1 MPVVLF
7 EKFSSVFPLRQGWR
21 RFTRRADGSSR
32 GKQVSFVSL
41 SDGEF
46 VREPSVPISVK
57 FASFS
62 VNLLALALPLSIMQ
76 VYDRVIPNHSLAT
89 LAYLFL
95 GLTFAIAID
104 YALKIS
110 RSALLS
116 WHATQFVEKVE
127 NEGVSRFLR
136 APNGSFEPC
145 PAAVNISRYAAA
157 AALADYHSGQA
168 RLVAIDLPFVGI
180 ALIVLTIVGGTM
192 VLVPA
197 VLFLMFAALAIGRA
211 RKFRKI
217 LDLRT
222 AQDNRKYDFIAEVLA
237 GIHTVKGMAMEPQMQ
252 RRFERLQQAVAETTM
267 ASILTGQAN
276 QTSAMLYG
284 NISQLIVVA
293 IGGSQVINDHL
304 TMGALACCTMLS
316 GQILQPLLR
325 AISLW
330 TERENVDHRRA
341 EVRLL
346 LDLPSVEPAPAPVGL
361 TSVVGD
367 IQFEKVTFRYDTAAD
382 PALEVVD
389 LSIKVGTIT
398 GVKGKGG
405 SGRTTLLKL
414 IQGDIEPTSG
424 RITIGGVS
432 TMEPNFQAIRPCI
445 AYVGAA
451 PVMFSGTI
459 MENLTVF
466 SPEKRDFAR
475 KMSQLLGLE
484 TTINLLPDGYET
496 ELGRGIGDD
505 LPMSIAQQVN
515 IVRALTNRPRVLA
528 LDEANMVLDAV
539 AEPALIRALET
550 LRGRLTV
557 IVVTHRPSLLAL
569 CDRLILV
576 EDGHAT
582 WSVPA
587 PSTFE
592 RAAS

>member
-1 MPVVLF
+1 
-7 EKFSSVFPLRQGWR
+7 
-21 RFTRRADGSSR
+21 
-32 GKQVSFVSL
+32 
-41 SDGEF
+41 
-46 VREPSVPISVK
+46 
-57 FASFS
+57 
-62 VNLLALALPLSIMQ
+62 MQ

-104 YALKIS
+104 YVLKTS

-116 WHATQFVEKVE
+116 WHATQFAEKLE

-136 APNGSFEPC
+136 APNGAFERD

-168 RLVAIDLPFVGI
+168 RLVAIDLPFVAI
-180 ALIVLTIVGGTM
+180 ALVVLTVVGGAM

-197 VLFLMFAALAIGRA
+197 ILFFIFAVLAVGRS

-217 LDLRT
+217 LNSRT

-237 GIHTVKGMAMEPQMQ
+237 GIHTVKVMAMEPQMQ

-267 ASILTGQAN
+267 ASISTGQAN

-284 NISQLIVVA
+284 SVSQLIVVA
-293 IGGSQVINDHL
+293 IGGTQVINDHL

-330 TERENVDHRRA
+330 TEKESVDHRRA

-346 LDLPSVEPAPAPVGL
+346 LDLPSVEPAPARAGL
-361 TSVVGD
+361 ANGLGD
-367 IQFEKVTFRYDTAAD
+367 IQFEKVTFKYDAA
-382 PALEVVD
+382 AVLASCVVD
-389 LSIKVGTIT
+389 LSIKAGTIT
-398 GVKGKGG
+398 GIKGNDG

-414 IQGDIEPTSG
+414 IQGDIEPASG
-424 RITIGGVS
+424 RVTIGGVS
-432 TMEPNFQAIRPCI
+432 TMEPNFRAMRPCI

-451 PVMFSGTI
+451 PVLFSGTI

-496 ELGRGIGDD
+496 VLGRGIGDD
-505 LPMSIAQQVN
+505 LPTSIAQQVN
-515 IVRALTNRPRVLA
+515 IVRALTNRPRVLV
-528 LDEANMVLDAV
+528 LDDANMVLDAI

-550 LRGRLTV
+550 LRGHLTV
-557 IVVTHRPSLLAL
+557 IVVTHRPSLRAL
-569 CDRLILV
+569 CDRLMIV
-576 EDGHAT
+576 QDGRAT

-587 PSTFE
+587 SGNSV

>member
-1 MPVVLF
+1 VPVVLL
-7 EKFSSVFPLRQGWR
+7 EKFSSIFPFGAGWR
-21 RFTRRADGSSR
+21 GSTPRADGRSR
-32 GKQVSFVSL
+32 GKQVSFLSI

-46 VREPSVPISVK
+46 VREPSVPVAVK

-76 VYDRVIPNHSLAT
+76 VYDRIIPNHSSAT

-95 GLTFAIAID
+95 GLTLVIAID
-104 YALKIS
+104 YVLKTS

-116 WHATQFVEKVE
+116 WHATQFGEKVE
-127 NEGVSRFLR
+127 NEAVSRFLR
-136 APNGSFEPC
+136 APNAAFERD
-145 PAAVNISRYAAA
+145 PAEVNVSRYAAA

-180 ALIVLTIVGGTM
+180 ALIVMTIVGSTM

-197 VLFLMFAALAIGRA
+197 VLFFFFAALAIGRA
-211 RKFRKI
+211 RAFRKI
-217 LDLRT
+217 LDART

-237 GIHTVKGMAMEPQMQ
+237 GIHTVKVMAMEPQMQ

-276 QTSAMLYG
+276 QTSALVYG
-284 NISQLIVVA
+284 SVSQLIVVA

-330 TERENVDHRRA
+330 TERESVDHRRA

-346 LDLPSVEPAPAPVGL
+346 LDLPSVEVAPAEHAADVM
-361 TSVVGD
+361 GD
-367 IQFEKVTFRYDTAAD
+367 IEFEKVTFRYDAAAD
-382 PALEVVD
+382 FALGVVD
-389 LSIKVGTIT
+389 LLIRAGTIV
-398 GVKGKGG
+398 GVKGQDG

-414 IQGDIEPTSG
+414 IQGDIEPASG
-424 RITIGGVS
+424 RVTIGGVP
-432 TMEPNFQAIRPCI
+432 TMDANFPAIRSRI

-451 PVMFSGTI
+451 PVIFSGTI
-459 MENLTVF
+459 MENLTIF

-484 TTINLLPDGYET
+484 ATINLLPDGYET
-496 ELGRGIGDD
+496 MLGRGMGDD

-528 LDEANMVLDAV
+528 LDEANMLLDAI
-539 AEPALIRALET
+539 AEPALIRALQT
-550 LRGRLTV
+550 LRGHLTV
-557 IVVTHRPSLLAL
+557 MIVTHRPSLLAL
-569 CDRLILV
+569 CDRLIIV
-576 EDGHAT
+576 EDGHAA
-582 WSVPA
+582 WSVAEPA
-587 PSTFE
+587 GPQ

>member
-7 EKFSSVFPLRQGWR
+7 EKFSSVFPLREGWQ
-21 RFTRRADGSSR
+21 RFTRRADGSSH
-32 GKQVSFVSL
+32 GKQVSFISL

-76 VYDRVIPNHSLAT
+76 VYDRVIPNHTLAT

-104 YALKIS
+104 YVLKIS

-116 WHATQFVEKVE
+116 WHATQFAEKVE

-136 APNGSFEPC
+136 APNGSFERC
-145 PAAVNISRYAAA
+145 PAAVNISRYVAA

-180 ALIVLTIVGGTM
+180 ALLVLTIVGGTM

-197 VLFLMFAALAIGRA
+197 VLFFIFAALAIGRA

-217 LDLRT
+217 LDSRT

-346 LDLPSVEPAPAPVGL
+346 LDLPSVEPAPVGL

-367 IQFEKVTFRYDTAAD
+367 IQFENVTFRYDTAAD
-382 PALEVVD
+382 LALEVVD

-414 IQGDIEPTSG
+414 IQGDIEPASG
-424 RITIGGVS
+424 RVTIGGVS

-475 KMSQLLGLE
+475 KMSQLFGLE

-569 CDRLILV
+569 CDRLVLV

-587 PSTFE
+587 PSAVE
-592 RAAS
+592 RVAS

>member
-1 MPVVLF
+1 VPVVLL
-7 EKFSSVFPLRQGWR
+7 EKFSSIFSFGAGWR
-21 RFTRRADGSSR
+21 GSTPRADDRSR
-32 GKQVSFVSL
+32 GKQVSFLSI
-41 SDGEF
+41 SDGEY
-46 VREPSVPISVK
+46 VREPSVPVAVK

-76 VYDRVIPNHSLAT
+76 VYDRIIPNHSSAT

-95 GLTFAIAID
+95 GLTLVIAID
-104 YALKIS
+104 YVLKTS

-116 WHATQFVEKVE
+116 WHATQFGEKVE
-127 NEGVSRFLR
+127 NEAVSRFLR
-136 APNGSFEPC
+136 APNAAFERD
-145 PAAVNISRYAAA
+145 PAEVNVSRYAAA

-180 ALIVLTIVGGTM
+180 ALIVMTIVGGTM

-197 VLFLMFAALAIGRA
+197 VLFFFFAALAISRA
-211 RKFRKI
+211 RAFRKI
-217 LDLRT
+217 LDVRT

-237 GIHTVKGMAMEPQMQ
+237 GIHTVKVMAMEPQMQ

-276 QTSAMLYG
+276 QTSALVYG
-284 NISQLIVVA
+284 SVSQLIVVA

-330 TERENVDHRRA
+330 TERESVDHRRA

-346 LDLPSVEPAPAPVGL
+346 LDLPSVEVAPAEHAADVM
-361 TSVVGD
+361 GD
-367 IQFEKVTFRYDTAAD
+367 IEFEKVTFRYDAAAD
-382 PALEVVD
+382 FALGVVD
-389 LSIKVGTIT
+389 LSIRAGTIV
-398 GVKGKGG
+398 GVKGEDG

-414 IQGDIEPTSG
+414 IQGDIEPASG
-424 RITIGGVS
+424 RVTIGGVP
-432 TMEPNFQAIRPCI
+432 TMDANFPAIRSRI

-451 PVMFSGTI
+451 PVIFSGTI
-459 MENLTVF
+459 MENLTIF

-484 TTINLLPDGYET
+484 ATINLLPDGYET
-496 ELGRGIGDD
+496 MLGRGMGDD

-528 LDEANMVLDAV
+528 LDEANMLLDAI
-539 AEPALIRALET
+539 AEPALIRALQT
-550 LRGRLTV
+550 LRGHLTV
-557 IVVTHRPSLLAL
+557 MIVTHRPSLLAL
-569 CDRLILV
+569 CDRLMIV
-576 EDGHAT
+576 EDGHAA
-582 WSVPA
+582 WSVAESAGPQ
-587 PSTFE
+587 

>member
-1 MPVVLF
+1 VPVVLL
-7 EKFSSVFPLRQGWR
+7 EKFSSIFPFGAGWR
-21 RFTRRADGSSR
+21 GSTPRADDRSR
-32 GKQVSFVSL
+32 GKQVSFLSI

-46 VREPSVPISVK
+46 VREPSVPVAVK

-76 VYDRVIPNHSLAT
+76 VYDRIIPNHSSAT

-95 GLTFAIAID
+95 GLTLVIAID
-104 YALKIS
+104 YVLKTS

-116 WHATQFVEKVE
+116 WHATQFGEKVE
-127 NEGVSRFLR
+127 NEAVSRFLR
-136 APNGSFEPC
+136 APNAAFERD
-145 PAAVNISRYAAA
+145 PAEVNVSRYAAA

-180 ALIVLTIVGGTM
+180 ALIVMTIVGSTM

-197 VLFLMFAALAIGRA
+197 VLFFFFAALAIGRA
-211 RKFRKI
+211 RAFRKI
-217 LDLRT
+217 LDART

-237 GIHTVKGMAMEPQMQ
+237 GIHTVKVMAMEPQMQ

-276 QTSAMLYG
+276 QTSALVYG
-284 NISQLIVVA
+284 SVSQLIVVA

-330 TERENVDHRRA
+330 TERESVDHRRA

-346 LDLPSVEPAPAPVGL
+346 LDLPSVEVAPAEHAADVM
-361 TSVVGD
+361 GD
-367 IQFEKVTFRYDTAAD
+367 IEFEKVTFRYDAAAD
-382 PALEVVD
+382 FALGVVD
-389 LSIKVGTIT
+389 LLIRAGTIV
-398 GVKGKGG
+398 GVKGQDG

-414 IQGDIEPTSG
+414 IQGDIEPASG
-424 RITIGGVS
+424 RVTIGGVP
-432 TMEPNFQAIRPCI
+432 TMDANFPAIRSRI

-451 PVMFSGTI
+451 PVIFSGTI
-459 MENLTVF
+459 MENLTIF

-484 TTINLLPDGYET
+484 ATINLLPDGYET
-496 ELGRGIGDD
+496 MLGRGMGDD

-528 LDEANMVLDAV
+528 LDEANMLLDAI
-539 AEPALIRALET
+539 AEPALIRALQT
-550 LRGRLTV
+550 LRGHLTV
-557 IVVTHRPSLLAL
+557 MIVTHRPSLLAL
-569 CDRLILV
+569 CDRLMIV
-576 EDGHAT
+576 EDGHAA
-582 WSVPA
+582 WSVAEPA
-587 PSTFE
+587 GPQ

>member
-1 MPVVLF
+1 VPVVLF

-21 RFTRRADGSSR
+21 RFTRRTDGSSR

-136 APNGSFEPC
+136 APNGSFERC

>member
-136 APNGSFEPC
+136 APNGSFERC

-157 AALADYHSGQA
+157 TALADYHSGQA

-414 IQGDIEPTSG
+414 IQGEIEPTSG

>member
-1 MPVVLF
+1 MPVVLL
-7 EKFSSVFPLRQGWR
+7 EKFSSVFPFGAGWR
-21 RFTRRADGSSR
+21 GSTPRADDRSR
-32 GKQVSFVSL
+32 GKQVSFLSI

-46 VREPSVPISVK
+46 VREPSVPVAVK

-76 VYDRVIPNHSLAT
+76 VYDRIIPNHSSAT

-95 GLTFAIAID
+95 GLTFVIAID
-104 YALKIS
+104 YVLKTS

-116 WHATQFVEKVE
+116 WHATQFGEKVE
-127 NEGVSRFLR
+127 NEAVSRFLR
-136 APNGSFEPC
+136 APNGAFERD
-145 PAAVNISRYAAA
+145 PAAVNVSRYAAA

-180 ALIVLTIVGGTM
+180 ALIVMTIVGGTM

-197 VLFLMFAALAIGRA
+197 VLFFFFAALAIGRA
-211 RKFRKI
+211 RAFRKI
-217 LDLRT
+217 LDART

-237 GIHTVKGMAMEPQMQ
+237 GIHTVKVMAMEPQMQ

-276 QTSAMLYG
+276 QTSALVYG
-284 NISQLIVVA
+284 SVSQLIVVA

-330 TERENVDHRRA
+330 TERESVDHRRA

-346 LDLPSVEPAPAPVGL
+346 LDLPSVEVAPADHAADVM
-361 TSVVGD
+361 GD
-367 IQFEKVTFRYDTAAD
+367 IEFEKVTFRYDAAVD
-382 PALEVVD
+382 FAFGVVD
-389 LSIKVGTIT
+389 LSIRAGTII
-398 GVKGKGG
+398 GVKGEDG

-414 IQGDIEPTSG
+414 IQGDIEPASG
-424 RITIGGVS
+424 RVTIGGVP
-432 TMEPNFQAIRPCI
+432 TMDANFAAIRSRI

-451 PVMFSGTI
+451 PVIFSGTI
-459 MENLTVF
+459 MENLTIF

-484 TTINLLPDGYET
+484 ATINLLPDGYET
-496 ELGRGIGDD
+496 MLGRGMGED

-528 LDEANMVLDAV
+528 LDEANMLLDAI
-539 AEPALIRALET
+539 AEPALIRALQT
-550 LRGRLTV
+550 LRGHLTV
-557 IVVTHRPSLLAL
+557 MIVTHRPSLLAL
-569 CDRLILV
+569 CDRLMIV
-576 EDGHAT
+576 EDCHAAC
-582 WSVPA
+582 SVAEPA
-587 PSTFE
+587 GPQS
-592 RAAS
+592 AAS

>member
-1 MPVVLF
+1 MPVVSF
-7 EKFSSVFPLRQGWR
+7 EKFSSVFLLREGWR

-136 APNGSFEPC
+136 APNGSFERC

-197 VLFLMFAALAIGRA
+197 VLFFMFAALAIGRA

-346 LDLPSVEPAPAPVGL
+346 LDLPSVEPAPVGI

-424 RITIGGVS
+424 RVTIGGVS

-475 KMSQLLGLE
+475 KMSQLFGLE

>member
-1 MPVVLF
+1 MPVVLL
-7 EKFSSVFPLRQGWR
+7 EKFSSVFPFGAGWR
-21 RFTRRADGSSR
+21 GLTPRADDRSR
-32 GKQVSFVSL
+32 GKQVSFLSI
-41 SDGEF
+41 SDGEY
-46 VREPSVPISVK
+46 VREPSVPVAVK

-76 VYDRVIPNHSLAT
+76 VYDRIIPNHSSAT

-95 GLTFAIAID
+95 GLTLVIAID
-104 YALKIS
+104 YVLKTS

-116 WHATQFVEKVE
+116 WHATQFGEKVE
-127 NEGVSRFLR
+127 NEAVSRFLR
-136 APNGSFEPC
+136 APNGAFERD
-145 PAAVNISRYAAA
+145 PAAVNVSRYAAA

-180 ALIVLTIVGGTM
+180 ALIVMTIVGGTM

-197 VLFLMFAALAIGRA
+197 VLFFFFAALAISRA
-211 RKFRKI
+211 REFRKI
-217 LDLRT
+217 LDART

-237 GIHTVKGMAMEPQMQ
+237 GIHTVKVMAMEPQMQ

-276 QTSAMLYG
+276 QTSALVYG
-284 NISQLIVVA
+284 SVSQLIVVA

-330 TERENVDHRRA
+330 TERESVDHRRA

-346 LDLPSVEPAPAPVGL
+346 LDLPSVEVAPAEHAADVM
-361 TSVVGD
+361 GD
-367 IQFEKVTFRYDTAAD
+367 IEFEKVTFRYDAAAD
-382 PALEVVD
+382 FALGVVD
-389 LSIKVGTIT
+389 LSIGAGTII
-398 GVKGKGG
+398 GVKGEDG

-414 IQGDIEPTSG
+414 IQGDIEPASG
-424 RITIGGVS
+424 RVTIGGVP
-432 TMEPNFQAIRPCI
+432 TMDANFPAIRSRI

-451 PVMFSGTI
+451 PVIFSGTI
-459 MENLTVF
+459 MENLTIF

-484 TTINLLPDGYET
+484 ATINLLPDGYET
-496 ELGRGIGDD
+496 MLGRGMGDD

-528 LDEANMVLDAV
+528 LDEANMLLDAI
-539 AEPALIRALET
+539 AEPALIRALQT
-550 LRGRLTV
+550 LRGHLTV
-557 IVVTHRPSLLAL
+557 MIVTHRPSLLAL
-569 CDRLILV
+569 CDRLMIV
-576 EDGHAT
+576 EDGHAA
-582 WSVPA
+582 WSVAEPA
-587 PSTFE
+587 GPQ

>member
-1 MPVVLF
+1 VPVVSF
-7 EKFSSVFPLRQGWR
+7 EKFSSVFPLREGWR
-21 RFTRRADGSSR
+21 RFTLRADGSSH

-116 WHATQFVEKVE
+116 WQATKFVEKVE

-136 APNGSFEPC
+136 APNGSFERC

-168 RLVAIDLPFVGI
+168 RLVAIDLPFVCI

-197 VLFLMFAALAIGRA
+197 VLFFFFAALAIGRA

-217 LDLRT
+217 LDSRT

-284 NISQLIVVA
+284 SISQLIVVA

-346 LDLPSVEPAPAPVGL
+346 LDLPSVEPAPAGL

-367 IQFEKVTFRYDTAAD
+367 IQFEKATFRYDAAAD
-382 PALEVVD
+382 LALRVVD
-389 LSIKVGTIT
+389 LSIKVGSIT
-398 GVKGKGG
+398 GVKGNNG

-424 RITIGGVS
+424 RVTIGGVS

-484 TTINLLPDGYET
+484 ATINLLPDGYET

-505 LPMSIAQQVN
+505 LPMSIAQQVS

-539 AEPALIRALET
+539 AEPALIHALET

-587 PSTFE
+587 TSAFE

>member
-1 MPVVLF
+1 VPVVLF
-7 EKFSSVFPLRQGWR
+7 EKFSSVFPLREGWR
-21 RFTRRADGSSR
+21 RFTRRANDSSR
-32 GKQVSFVSL
+32 GKRVSFVSL

-76 VYDRVIPNHSLAT
+76 IYDRVIPNHSLAT

-136 APNGSFEPC
+136 APNGSFERC

-197 VLFLMFAALAIGRA
+197 VLFFIFAALAIGRA
-211 RKFRKI
+211 RIFRKI
-217 LDLRT
+217 LDSRT

-237 GIHTVKGMAMEPQMQ
+237 GIHTVKSMAMEPQMQ

-284 NISQLIVVA
+284 SISQLIVVA

-346 LDLPSVEPAPAPVGL
+346 LDLPSVESAPAGL
-361 TSVVGD
+361 PSVVGD
-367 IQFEKVTFRYDTAAD
+367 IQFEKVTFRYDTAVD
-382 PALEVVD
+382 LALGVVD
-389 LSIKVGTIT
+389 LSIKAGTIT
-398 GVKGKGG
+398 GVKGIGG

-414 IQGDIEPTSG
+414 VQGDIEPTSG
-424 RITIGGVS
+424 RVTIGGVS

-445 AYVGAA
+445 AYVGAT

-475 KMSQLLGLE
+475 KMSQLLGLD

-550 LRGRLTV
+550 LRGHLTV

-576 EDGHAT
+576 EGGHAT

-587 PSTFE
+587 PSASE
-592 RAAS
+592 RVASW

>member
-1 MPVVLF
+1 VPVVLL
-7 EKFSSVFPLRQGWR
+7 KKISSVFALQASWRQSS
-21 RFTRRADGSSR
+21 RRAVDSSG
-32 GKQVSFVSL
+32 GKQVSFVSITN
-41 SDGEF
+41 GEF
-46 VREPSVPISVK
+46 VREPSVPIAVK

-89 LAYLFL
+89 LAYLFF
-95 GLTFAIAID
+95 GLTVAIAVD
-104 YALKIS
+104 YVLKTS

-116 WHATQFVEKVE
+116 WHATQFVEKLE

-136 APNGSFEPC
+136 APNGAFERD
-145 PAAVNISRYAAA
+145 PAAVNVSRYAAA

-180 ALIVLTIVGGTM
+180 ALVVLTIVGGAM

-197 VLFLMFAALAIGRA
+197 VLFFIFAILAVSRA

-217 LDLRT
+217 LDSRT
-222 AQDNRKYDFIAEVLA
+222 AQDNRKYDFIAEILA
-237 GIHTVKGMAMEPQMQ
+237 GIHTVKVMAMEPQMQ

-284 NISQLIVVA
+284 SVSQLIVVA
-293 IGGSQVINDHL
+293 IGGTQVINDHL

-330 TERENVDHRRA
+330 TEKENVDHRRN

-346 LDLPSVEPAPAPVGL
+346 LDLPSVEPAPGPANLPNAL
-361 TSVVGD
+361 GD
-367 IQFEKVTFRYDTAAD
+367 IKFEKVTFKYNAAAD
-382 PALEVVD
+382 LGFGVVD
-389 LSIKVGTIT
+389 LSIKAGTIT
-398 GVKGKGG
+398 GVKGNDG

-414 IQGDIEPTSG
+414 IQGDIEPASG
-424 RITIGGVS
+424 RVTIGGVS
-432 TMEPNFQAIRPCI
+432 TMEPNFLAMRPWI

-451 PVMFSGTI
+451 PVIFAGTI

-496 ELGRGIGDD
+496 MLGRGIGDD

-528 LDEANMVLDAV
+528 LDEANMVLDAI

-550 LRGRLTV
+550 LRGHLTV

-569 CDRLILV
+569 CDRLMIV
-576 EDGHAT
+576 EDGRAT

-587 PSTFE
+587 SGGSV
-592 RAAS
+592 RVAS

>member
-1 MPVVLF
+1 MSLEKISRVLPWRF
-7 EKFSSVFPLRQGWR
+7 GWLRSA
-21 RFTRRADGSSR
+21 RRADASR
-32 GKQVSFVSL
+32 GGKPVSFVSIIN
-41 SDGEF
+41 GEL
-46 VREPSVPISVK
+46 VHEPSVPITVK
-57 FASFS
+57 LASFS

-76 VYDRVIPNHSLAT
+76 VYDRIIPNHSLAT
-89 LAYLFL
+89 LAYLFS

-104 YALKIS
+104 YVLKIS

-116 WHATQFVEKVE
+116 WQATQFVEKLE
-127 NEGVSRFLR
+127 NEGISRFLR
-136 APNGSFEPC
+136 APNGAFERN
-145 PAAVNISRYAAA
+145 PAAVNVSRYAAA

-180 ALIVLTIVGGTM
+180 ALIVLTIVGGAM

-197 VLFLMFAALAIGRA
+197 VLFLIFAALAIGRA

-217 LDLRT
+217 LDSRT
-222 AQDNRKYDFIAEVLA
+222 EQDNRKYDFIAEVLA
-237 GIHTVKGMAMEPQMQ
+237 GIQTVKVMAMEPQMQ

-284 NISQLIVVA
+284 SVSQLIVVA

-330 TERENVDHRRA
+330 TEKESVDHRRA

-346 LDLPSVEPAPAPVGL
+346 LDLPSVEANPAPADPPSIL
-361 TSVVGD
+361 GD
-367 IQFEKVTFRYDTAAD
+367 IQFEKVAFKYDAAAD
-382 PALEVVD
+382 LAFGVVD
-389 LSIKVGTIT
+389 LSIKAGTIT
-398 GVKGKGG
+398 GVKGNDG

-414 IQGDIEPTSG
+414 IQGDIEPASG
-424 RITIGGVS
+424 RVTIGGVS
-432 TMEPNFQAIRPCI
+432 TIEPNFQAMRPWI

-451 PVMFSGTI
+451 PVIFSGTI

-496 ELGRGIGDD
+496 MLGRGIGDD

-528 LDEANMVLDAV
+528 LDEANMVLDAI

-550 LRGRLTV
+550 LRGHLTV
-557 IVVTHRPSLLAL
+557 IIVTHRPSLLAL
-569 CDRLILV
+569 CDRLMIL
-576 EDGHAT
+576 ENGLAT

-587 PSTFE
+587 SGGAV
-592 RAAS
+592 RVAS

>member
-1 MPVVLF
+1 MPVVLL
-7 EKFSSVFPLRQGWR
+7 EKFSSVFPLREGWR

-46 VREPSVPISVK
+46 VREPSVPLSVK

-95 GLTFAIAID
+95 GLTLAIAID

-136 APNGSFEPC
+136 APNGSFERC

-197 VLFLMFAALAIGRA
+197 VLFFIFAALAIGRA

-346 LDLPSVEPAPAPVGL
+346 LDLPSVEPAPVGL

-367 IQFEKVTFRYDTAAD
+367 IQFENVTFRYDTAAD
-382 PALEVVD
+382 LALEVVD

-414 IQGDIEPTSG
+414 IQGDIEPTLG
-424 RITIGGVS
+424 RVTIGGVS

-475 KMSQLLGLE
+475 KMSQLFGLE

-496 ELGRGIGDD
+496 EIGRGIGDD